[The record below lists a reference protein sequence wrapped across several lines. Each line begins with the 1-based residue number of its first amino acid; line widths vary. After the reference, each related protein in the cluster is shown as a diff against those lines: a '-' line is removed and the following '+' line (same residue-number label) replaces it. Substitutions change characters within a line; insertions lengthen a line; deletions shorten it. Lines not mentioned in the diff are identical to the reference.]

1 MLLTPYASGSSGNA
15 YDICD
20 GHTRL
25 LLECGLSFKRLQEVT
40 RYGLSSVAGVLISHE
55 HMDHAKSAHDLSK
68 RGVDIYATP
77 GTLEALHLAGPNVH
91 PVEYYAWFR
100 IGSLFIQPFVV
111 YHDVAQPCGYIIAS
125 VLTHERAVF
134 ATDTY
139 KLPHT
144 FPGATEIAL
153 ECNYSDE
160 LIMHSN
166 APDSLKKRIKR
177 NHMSLES
184 CKDFLSRSD
193 LSTVQR
199 LTLIHLSAE
208 RSDASRFKREIE
220 AQTGKEVVI
229 A

>member
-1 MLLTPYASGSSGNA
+1 MMLTAYASGSTGNA
-15 YDICD
+15 FDVCD

-25 LLECGLSFKRLQEVT
+25 LLECGLPFKRLQALAGHALTGV
-40 RYGLSSVAGVLISHE
+40 SGVLITHE
-55 HMDHAKSAHDLSK
+55 HMDHAKAAQELHR
-68 RGVDIYATP
+68 RGAEIYASA

-91 PVEYYAWFR
+91 PLEPYAWAR
-100 IGSLFIQPFVV
+100 IGSLYIQPFDV
-111 YHDVAQPCGYIIAS
+111 YHDVAQPFGYTFYSA
-125 VLTHERAVF
+125 LTHERAVF

-144 FPGATEIAL
+144 FPGATELAI

-166 APDSLKKRIKR
+166 APDPLKRRIKR

-193 LSTVQR
+193 LSTVR
-199 LTLIHLSAE
+199 RIMLIHLSAE
-208 RSDASRFKREIE
+208 RSDAARFKCEI
-220 AQTGKEVVI
+220 AALTGKEVVI